1 MSWDLLTS
9 VSGLE
14 AAKDGV
20 ADGPGGCTDAEEDI
34 GLDDPGLGITLGLEL
49 TGSDIVLNVSVDI
62 VFDFSVTVEGT
73 EPTGVG
79 VCKGCKW
86 HRSATNP
93 SHNQIAGQ
101 CECPNIEPI
110 Q

>member
-14 AAKDGV
+14 AAEDGV
-20 ADGPGGCTDAEEDI
+20 ADGPGGCTGAEEDI

-79 VCKGCKW
+79 VAGGVINGTFLMSIIFLTSKTF
-86 HRSATNP
+86 SA
-93 SHNQIAGQ
+93 AGLVASLG
-101 CECPNIEPI
+101 
-110 Q
+110 

>member
-20 ADGPGGCTDAEEDI
+20 ADGPGGCTGAEEDI

-49 TGSDIVLNVSVDI
+49 TGSDIV
-62 VFDFSVTVEGT
+62 FDFSVTVEGT

-79 VCKGCKW
+79 VAGGVINGTFLMSIIFLTSKTF
-86 HRSATNP
+86 SA
-93 SHNQIAGQ
+93 AGLVASLG
-101 CECPNIEPI
+101 
-110 Q
+110 